1 MTNPVH
7 SVGGAR
13 VWQRIVSP
21 HPDPLPR
28 GALGERGQPPRGACF
43 AHTRL
48 PNSVAGIA
56 QRQRTI
62 HPLPRGEGRG
72 EGKENVVYPPPP

>member
-21 HPDPLPR
+21 HPDPTLTLS
-28 GALGERGQPPRGACF
+28 LGERGQPPRGACF

-48 PNSVAGIA
+48 PNSVAGIVLLRDSA
-56 QRQRTI
+56 RFTLS
-62 HPLPRGEGRG
+62 PGERAGVRR
-72 EGKENVVYPPPP
+72 KKM